1 MYMGFPCGS
10 AGKKSVGDLGSIPE
24 LERSPGDG
32 KGYSPQYSG
41 LENSMVC
48 TVHEVTNSQ
57 THTYIYV
64 YICVETCIER
74 WSCKCL
80 YAWVV
85 WFRSNVCLLHIVLNF
100 LKVKNDWLHIC
111 YMWIGKKVIQM
122 NLLTEQ
128 KETYRLREGTY
139 NCRGLGGIR
148 GKDS

>member
-10 AGKKSVGDLGSIPE
+10 AGKESVCNVGDLGSIPE
-24 LERSPGDG
+24 LGRSPGDG

-41 LENSMVC
+41 LENSMVYR
-48 TVHEVTNSQ
+48 VHAVTISQ

-64 YICVETCIER
+64 YIFVETCIER

-85 WFRSNVCLLHIVLNF
+85 WFRSNVCFLHIVLNF

-111 YMWIGKKVIQM
+111 YTWNLKKSDT
-122 NLLTEQ
+122 NEF
-128 KETYRLREGTY
+128 TYRTERDLQT
-139 NCRGLGGIR
+139 
-148 GKDS
+148 